1 MKNSWKLGSL
11 AGIEIFVHWS
21 FAALIGWVA
30 LSYLSGGGGLLSAAF
45 GICFLLA
52 VFGCVFLHEL
62 GHALMAREFGIATRD
77 ITMLPVGGLAR
88 LERMPERPSQEIAV
102 AVAGPAVNLVI
113 AAMIFLGFFVT
124 GGKAGWLAF
133 NPVGGS
139 FLAQLMWANLTI
151 VVFNLLPAFPMDG
164 GRVFRATLS
173 VFMKR
178 ATATEIASSVG
189 QVLALGLAVIG
200 LFSNW
205 MLMLVAGFI
214 FFAARQENRFV
225 QLQESMRG
233 AIARDAMVGRFHVVP
248 GNALLATVA
257 REMIM
262 TAQEDFPVVVDD
274 RVVGMVSSHDVLQA
288 MADGQRDKRVVDV
301 VWCKIPRIESQD
313 HLTDCLGRFQSEG
326 WTSAAV
332 FEAGQLVGII
342 TLENMLSWLKL
353 SPVLEISGSKVGAV
367 S

>member
-113 AAMIFLGFFVT
+113 ATMIFLGFFIT
-124 GGKAGWLAF
+124 GGRAGWLAF

-139 FLAQLMWANLTI
+139 FLAQLMWANLAI
-151 VVFNLLPAFPMDG
+151 VVFNPVAGVSHGWRTSFSSHVV
-164 GRVFRATLS
+164 RVHENVRQRRQSHLLS
-173 VFMKR
+173 V
-178 ATATEIASSVG
+178 SY
-189 QVLALGLAVIG
+189 LP
-200 LFSNW
+200 W
-205 MLMLVAGFI
+205 
-214 FFAARQENRFV
+214 
-225 QLQESMRG
+225 
-233 AIARDAMVGRFHVVP
+233 
-248 GNALLATVA
+248 
-257 REMIM
+257 
-262 TAQEDFPVVVDD
+262 
-274 RVVGMVSSHDVLQA
+274 
-288 MADGQRDKRVVDV
+288 
-301 VWCKIPRIESQD
+301 
-313 HLTDCLGRFQSEG
+313 G
-326 WTSAAV
+326 WR
-332 FEAGQLVGII
+332 
-342 TLENMLSWLKL
+342 
-353 SPVLEISGSKVGAV
+353 
-367 S
+367 